1 MSTQTELLEM
11 LMPLQVPPCVR
22 VSVPICVPPTNIS
35 STIEFAEAAGTVAS
49 VAAMT
54 DAKIETLS
62 PLSRTSLPPR
72 GRNTNLELIEASSG
86 K

>member
-1 MSTQTELLEM
+1 
-11 LMPLQVPPCVR
+11 

-72 GRNTNLELIEASSG
+72 GSEIRNTNLELIEASSG